1 MITKTRD
8 KTTSAH
14 PLWEPQTQIN
24 ILTLISKF
32 DSNTNQES
40 WPTGLSCPP
49 PPRPPHSLN
58 SNDHLQEISVNGWL
72 VIARWQKRISF
83 GTYSELIKCSRPV

>member
-40 WPTGLSCPP
+40 SPTDSSCPP
-49 PPRPPHSLN
+49 PGPLPPHSFS
-58 SNDHLQEISVNGWL
+58 SNDDLQEISVNGWWL
-72 VIARWQKRISF
+72 LDDKSGSPLGLIAS
-83 GTYSELIKCSRPV
+83 